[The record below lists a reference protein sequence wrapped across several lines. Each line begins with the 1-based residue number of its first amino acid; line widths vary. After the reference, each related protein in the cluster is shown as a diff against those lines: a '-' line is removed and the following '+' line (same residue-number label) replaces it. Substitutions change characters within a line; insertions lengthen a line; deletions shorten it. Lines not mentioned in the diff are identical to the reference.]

1 MQVFNFKKM
10 KKLYILMIVILAGSV
25 LLGSCKKVLELDD
38 PQNLSRDNVFNDSTL
53 TKFNLDY
60 IYTQNLP
67 GWFGNGSVS
76 AIASTGPSNLTEE
89 GQSDNAFVKGTVT
102 IETVGDIGSANSNA
116 TNYGKLRLINNF
128 IESVNAGTQPDGTKK
143 RFVAQAYFWRA
154 FRYFELVKIYGGVP
168 LVLKALDA
176 VGDDALASTY
186 LPRASTTETFNQ
198 IIADLNTA
206 IAGLPVKWPAAADQG
221 RLTKGA
227 AQAFLGRVLLT
238 WASPQFNSPIASMP
252 ATATSV
258 VATTDLTRWQ
268 QAYDANTAAL
278 ATLNANGY
286 GLFAKWDYTMW
297 TTENNSEAVLVTQFN
312 TDVTDNGRASN
323 TYPGASV
330 PKAIVTTGGSNQPT
344 WDMVNAFPM
353 ADGKAPGTSVK
364 YPYNTTTPPIN
375 FYANRDPR
383 FYQTIAY
390 NGCSWPLVGN
400 AANRLW
406 TYFYYTNAAG
416 TANKTTEAVAASNTG
431 FYLRKAVDPNIS
443 AANLPFAGTDWQ
455 EIRYAEVLLNQA
467 EAAVEIGKI
476 GQAEVAYTNLINIRK
491 RAGIEAGTDGLY
503 GLQAAMNHDQLIN
516 AIMYERQ
523 IEFAYEGK
531 RYWDLRRRKLLE
543 VTFNGKRRS
552 GLNIFLKNTATSTD
566 YILATRDASASSG
579 AAFDTFFAA
588 NFTLATKQLDTYN
601 LAYQP
606 ADYFFGIP
614 TNSIKNNPSLLQ
626 TSTWGGPFDPIK

>member
-1 MQVFNFKKM
+1 M
-10 KKLYILMIVILAGSV
+10 KKLYIVMMIALIGSM
-25 LLGSCKKVLELDD
+25 LLGSCKKVLDKSD
-38 PQNLSRDNVFNDSTL
+38 PQNLQPSNVFNDSTL
-53 TKFNLDY
+53 AKFNLDY

-76 AIASTGPSNLTEE
+76 AIGSAGPGGLTEE
-89 GQSDNAFVKGTVT
+89 NYSDNTYVKGTVT

-128 IESVNAGTQPDGTKK
+128 IEGINEGTLADGTKK
-143 RFVAQAYFWRA
+143 RFTAQAYFWRA
-154 FRYFELVKIYGGVP
+154 FRYFELVKLYGGVP

-176 VGDDALASTY
+176 VGEDALTQTY

-198 IIADLNTA
+198 IIADLNVA
-206 IAGLPVKWPAAADQG
+206 ITNLPVKWPNVADQG

-227 AQAFLGRVLLT
+227 AQAFLGRVLVT
-238 WASPQFNSPIASMP
+238 YASPQFNSPITSFP
-252 ATATSV
+252 ATATTV
-258 VATTDLTRWQ
+258 LATTDQTRWQ
-268 QAYDANTAAL
+268 QAYDVNTAAI
-278 ATLNANGY
+278 ATLTANGF
-286 GLFAKWDYTMW
+286 GLYSKWDYTMW
-297 TTENNSEAVLVTQFN
+297 TTEGATNPEAVMVTQFN
-312 TDVTDNGRASN
+312 TDQTDNGRASN
-323 TYPGASV
+323 GYPGGAM
-330 PKAIVTTGGSNQPT
+330 PRAISSSGGSNTPT

-353 ADGKAPGTSVK
+353 ADGKAPGTSTK

-375 FYANRDPR
+375 YYANRDPR

-390 NGCSWPLVGN
+390 NGCLWPLTGN

-406 TYFYYTNAAG
+406 TYFFYSNAAG
-416 TANKTTEAVAASNTG
+416 TQSKTTEAVAASTTG

-467 EAAVEIGKI
+467 EAAVEIGKT
-476 GQAEVAYTNLINIRK
+476 GQTDVAYTNLIAIRK

-503 GLQAAMNHDQLIN
+503 GLTAGMNHDQLIN

-543 VTFNGKRRS
+543 ATLNGKRRQGVS
-552 GLNIFLKNTATSTD
+552 IFLKNTATSSD
-566 YILATRDASASSG
+566 YILATRDATPTSG
-579 AAFDTFFAA
+579 TAFDAFYAA
-588 NFTLATKQLDTYN
+588 NFTIALKPLDTYN
-601 LAYQP
+601 IAYQT

-614 TNSIKNNPSLLQ
+614 TNSSKNNPNLTQ
-626 TSTWGGPFDPIK
+626 TSTWGGPFDPLK